1 MEETHTLN
9 TCVCASACVCV
20 GGRGTSYN
28 QATWAPGLG
37 GTRPLFPS
45 PVCDTGWA
53 LSDDCLGLVI
63 DLQLGRMLYVIFS
76 LPHLPPP
83 LSDPPTHLSLLPFQ
97 VTQSPHCT
105 QGVVITGAAEIGQDK
120 GTLPAQDVFP
130 PFLLFYFFLSRTN
143 HFPSPFLRPPSH
155 FFFSSCHPIPYFSPI
170 SCTLFTH
177 VTFTLARFPCRTSGT
192 QSERFLFSVKKN
204 KTTTSHS

>member
-53 LSDDCLGLVI
+53 VSDDCLGLVI
-63 DLQLGRMLYVIFS
+63 DLQLGGMLYVMVS

-83 LSDPPTHLSLLPFQ
+83 SLTPPPPSPCFHSRLHNRRTAHKGLSSQVQPRLARIKERFQ
-97 VTQSPHCT
+97 L
-105 QGVVITGAAEIGQDK
+105 K
-120 GTLPAQDVFP
+120 MFFP
-130 PFLLFYFFLSRTN
+130 PFFSSIFFFLGPTTSLL
-143 HFPSPFLRPPSH
+143 HSCGPPPT
-155 FFFSSCHPIPYFSPI
+155 FFSPHVIQFLIFLLLVAHFSLMLRSRWLVSPAAHQEL
-170 SCTLFTH
+170 SQ
-177 VTFTLARFPCRTSGT
+177 SGSFF
-192 QSERFLFSVKKN
+192 Q
-204 KTTTSHS
+204 

>member
-1 MEETHTLN
+1 M
-9 TCVCASACVCV
+9 CVCWGA
-20 GGRGTSYN
+20 GN
-28 QATWAPGLG
+28 KLQATWAPGLG

-53 LSDDCLGLVI
+53 VSDDCLGLVI
-63 DLQLGRMLYVIFS
+63 DLQLGGMLYVIFS

-83 LSDPPTHLSLLPFQ
+83 LSDPPTLLSLLPFQ

-130 PFLLFYFFLSRTN
+130 PLSSLLFFSFSDQPLPFSILAAPPPTFSSPHVIQFLIFLLLVAHFSLMLRSRWLLSPAAHRELSQSGSFF
-143 HFPSPFLRPPSH
+143 
-155 FFFSSCHPIPYFSPI
+155 
-170 SCTLFTH
+170 
-177 VTFTLARFPCRTSGT
+177 
-192 QSERFLFSVKKN
+192 Q
-204 KTTTSHS
+204 

>member
-28 QATWAPGLG
+28 QATWALGLG

-53 LSDDCLGLVI
+53 VSDDCLGLVI
-63 DLQLGRMLYVIFS
+63 DLQLGGMLYVIFS

-83 LSDPPTHLSLLPFQ
+83 LSDPPTPLSLLPFQ

-130 PFLLFYFFLSRTN
+130 PFLLFYFFFLGPTTSLLHSCGPPPTFFSPRVIQFLIFLLLVA
-143 HFPSPFLRPPSH
+143 HFPLMLRSRWLVSPAAHQELSQSGS
-155 FFFSSCHPIPYFSPI
+155 FF
-170 SCTLFTH
+170 
-177 VTFTLARFPCRTSGT
+177 
-192 QSERFLFSVKKN
+192 Q
-204 KTTTSHS
+204 